1 MVSTRSSFKQLL
13 RTVKEGTV
21 EKGKSEKLSRMME
34 LNPLIGNALV
44 EKLYST
50 KDRGVCVEL
59 LRLLRLSK
67 NSVNFASRLVMMK
80 VLKGDDV
87 LSFVQ
92 EGLKELLDRHVDSTT
107 LAALCFFIIGAVD
120 RKLVE
125 SSVGACGSA

>member
-1 MVSTRSSFKQLL
+1 MVSTRSSYKQLL
-13 RTVKEGTV
+13 RTVKEGIV

-80 VLKGDDV
+80 VLKGDGV

-92 EGLKELLDRHVDSTT
+92 EGSRRLYGRFERTSARGALLSLCRESELCRGRQGHAPHGKTD
-107 LAALCFFIIGAVD
+107 
-120 RKLVE
+120 
-125 SSVGACGSA
+125 